1 VFHKTGLW
9 PFNQNVISKENMG
22 VSKET
27 SFEGHFPATTAPE
40 FAMLAKLMQD
50 MSIASQVLM
59 AVATALAEGDESD
72 VTNAVSVMSVAV
84 QGEDPAA
91 ALSSVAMIRDVAGGI
106 EVPLTSSACAKS
118 TTSGCFAN
126 YNPMASMQ
134 SIIDEMSTGS
144 LAHLISIT
152 NLFSNTD
159 LPPQSAGVISPPY
172 SNIQILQ
179 LQDIEGKR
187 NIPGFE
193 RE

>member
-1 VFHKTGLW
+1 
-9 PFNQNVISKENMG
+9 MG

-27 SFEGHFPATTAPE
+27 SCEGHFPATTAPE

-84 QGEDPAA
+84 QGEDPAT

-152 NLFSNTD
+152 NLSSNTD